1 MRALTWL
8 SLLACVAV
16 SLAVGRP
23 GLAIAFAGVKALLLG
38 REFMEL
44 KHAHALHSLLFTAA
58 VAFAVVV
65 LAVIVGR

>member
-8 SLLACVAV
+8 VLLSCVAI

-23 GLAIAFAGVKALLLG
+23 GVAIALAGVKALLLG

-44 KHAHALHSLLFTAA
+44 KHAHPLHSLLFTSA
-58 VAFAVVV
+58 VAFAALV
-65 LAVIVGR
+65 LAVLVGR

>member
-1 MRALTWL
+1 MRALTWFI
-8 SLLACVAV
+8 LLACVAA

-23 GLAIAFAGVKALLLG
+23 GVAIALAGVKALLLG

-58 VAFAVVV
+58 VSFAVLV
-65 LAVIVGR
+65 LAVLVAR